1 MKWHIKHT
9 VVQPTAQDDAAID
22 SLMAMADPLPDAHV
36 ESIMGLTGI
45 GALQQNIAATS
56 PGDKRRRFGSRVS
69 RRLAL
74 GLAGGALILTTVAA
88 GWGVYTGTFG
98 PRGFTENDT
107 SQYLNASSPEIIN
120 LIDQYALRYTLPP
133 GGSWN
138 GLKGTFPKPPGYF
151 GLQVTGLQGAVAF
164 DSYCQWRGYWIAGYE
179 QGNQAKMAQALPVID
194 SFPDWSITPKVSDPG
209 AMAMWRY
216 VATLADAGN
225 GAQMER
231 LQPLQCGGPANQ
243 P

>member
-1 MKWHIKHT
+1 MKWHTKHGAIQST
-9 VVQPTAQDDAAID
+9 PQDDTAID
-22 SLMAMADPLPDAHV
+22 IRVAMADRLTDAYL

-45 GALQQNIAATS
+45 GALQQNIVATS
-56 PGDKRRRFGSRVS
+56 AGNKRRRFGSRVS
-69 RRLAL
+69 RRLAP
-74 GLAGGALILTTVAA
+74 GLAGGSLILATVAA

-120 LIDQYALRYTLPP
+120 LIDQDALRYTLPP
-133 GGSWN
+133 EGSWN
-138 GLKGTFPKPPGYF
+138 GLKSTFPKPPGYF

-164 DSYCQWRGYWIAGYE
+164 DSYCQWRAYWITGYE

-225 GAQMER
+225 GVQMQR
-231 LQPLQCGGPANQ
+231 LQPLQCGGAANR